1 MAGMRRLRSIRRF
14 GAGLGLFALLLQ
26 LALSFGHIHPEDLLG
41 TSAAGIATVAGKAP
55 PTSPAPDRRDSG
67 VPHDDCPICAVMH
80 LAGTIVL
87 PDPPALALP
96 AQFAV
101 TVFPTDDLVAIVV
114 PRRPPFQTRAP
125 PIA

>member
-1 MAGMRRLRSIRRF
+1 MRRLRSIRRL

-41 TSAAGIATVAGKAP
+41 ASAAAVAGEVVGKAL
-55 PTSPAPDRRDSG
+55 PAGTEPDRHPPG
-67 VPHDDCPICAVMH
+67 APHDDCPICAVMH

-87 PDPPALALP
+87 PEPPVLALP
-96 AQFAV
+96 AQFTPA
-101 TVFPTDDLVAIVV
+101 VFPADDFAAIVI